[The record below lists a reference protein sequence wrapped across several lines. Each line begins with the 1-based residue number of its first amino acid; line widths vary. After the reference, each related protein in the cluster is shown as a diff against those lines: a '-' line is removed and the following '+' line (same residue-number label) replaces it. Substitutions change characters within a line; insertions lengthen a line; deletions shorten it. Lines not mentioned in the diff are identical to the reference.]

1 MSNKGRRAALHTLGC
16 KVNAYE
22 TEGMRQQLE
31 KAGYEIVPFEAEAD
45 VYVINTCSVTNL
57 ADRKS
62 RQMLHRA
69 RKRNAQAVIVAA
81 GCYAQT
87 ALQQTHL
94 EVDADILLGNNRKG
108 ELAQVLDEYRQEK
121 AAEGEAGVKT
131 LVPDLK
137 DEHDYETLSLA
148 ANEGHTRAFLKVQD
162 GCNQFC
168 SYCIIPYARGRV
180 RSNDPE
186 KVKQEVTDLAKA
198 GTKEVVLTGIHLSSY
213 GVDNGSSL
221 AELIELCAGVDG
233 IERIR
238 LGSLE
243 PGIIT
248 SEFVSR
254 IKNVPQFCPHF
265 HLSLQ
270 SGSDSVLRRMNRHYT
285 AEEYL
290 EKCAM
295 LREAF
300 SDPAITTDVI
310 VGFPG
315 ETEEE
320 FRETRAFLHKADLYE
335 THIFRY
341 SKREGTRAAAM
352 PDQIPE
358 NIKALRSDILSRE
371 DKERRRAFAARHVG
385 KQAVCLF
392 EERQEVNG
400 INCYVGHTE
409 EYIRIIVPD
418 EGENLTN
425 CLRKGEMHRQGDHM
439 TMMFTAY

>member
-1 MSNKGRRAALHTLGC
+1 MSNEGRRAALHTLGC

-31 KAGYEIVPFEAEAD
+31 KAGYEIVPFESEAD

-69 RKRNAQAVIVAA
+69 KKRNPEAIIVAA

-87 ALQQTHL
+87 ALQKTHL
-94 EVDADILLGNNRKG
+94 DVDADILLGNNRKG
-108 ELAQVLDEYRQEK
+108 ELAEVLEEYRRENGTQS
-121 AAEGEAGVKT
+121 EGTVMT
-131 LVPDLK
+131 LVPDLS
-137 DEHDYETLSLA
+137 DEHGYETLSLS

-186 KVKQEVTDLAKA
+186 KVRREVEDLAKA
-198 GTKEVVLTGIHLSSY
+198 GTKEIVLTGIHLSSY
-213 GVDNGSSL
+213 GVDNGSCL
-221 AELIELCAGVDG
+221 AELIELCAGVEG

-248 SEFVSR
+248 PEFATR
-254 IKNVPQFCPHF
+254 MKNVPELCPHF

-270 SGSDSVLRRMNRHYT
+270 SGSDTVLRRMNRHYS
-285 AEEYL
+285 AQEYL
-290 EKCAM
+290 DKCAL
-295 LREAF
+295 LRETF
-300 SDPAITTDVI
+300 DDPAITTDVI

-320 FRETRAFLHKADLYE
+320 FQETRAFLQKADLYE

-352 PDQIPE
+352 ENQIPE
-358 NIKALRSDILSRE
+358 NIKAVRSDILSQD
-371 DKERRRAFAARHVG
+371 DKERRSAYEKRHVG
-385 KQAVCLF
+385 RNVSCLF
-392 EERQEVNG
+392 EEQQEVNG
-400 INCYVGHTE
+400 KTCYVGHTK
-409 EYIRIIVPD
+409 EYIRIAVPD
-418 EGENLTN
+418 AGEDLTN
-425 CLRKGEMHRQGDHM
+425 CLRRGIISEQEGCM
-439 TMMFTAY
+439 TMTFSE

>member
-1 MSNKGRRAALHTLGC
+1 MSNEGRRAALHTLGC

-31 KAGYEIVPFEAEAD
+31 KAGYEIVPFESEAD

-69 RKRNAQAVIVAA
+69 KKRNPEAIIVAA

-87 ALQQTHL
+87 ALQKTHL
-94 EVDADILLGNNRKG
+94 DVDADILLGNNRKG
-108 ELAQVLDEYRQEK
+108 ELAEVLEEYRRENGTQS
-121 AAEGEAGVKT
+121 EGTVMT
-131 LVPDLK
+131 LVPDLS
-137 DEHDYETLSLA
+137 DEHGYETLSLS

-186 KVKQEVTDLAKA
+186 KVRREVEDLAKA
-198 GTKEVVLTGIHLSSY
+198 GTKEIVLTGIHLSSY
-213 GVDNGSSL
+213 GVDNGSCL
-221 AELIELCAGVDG
+221 AELIELCAGVEG

-248 SEFVSR
+248 PEFATR
-254 IKNVPQFCPHF
+254 MKNVPELCPHF

-270 SGSDSVLRRMNRHYT
+270 SGSDTVLRRMNRHYS
-285 AEEYL
+285 AQEYL
-290 EKCAM
+290 DKCAL
-295 LREAF
+295 LRETF
-300 SDPAITTDVI
+300 DDPAITTDVI

-315 ETEEE
+315 ETE
-320 FRETRAFLHKADLYE
+320 
-335 THIFRY
+335 
-341 SKREGTRAAAM
+341 
-352 PDQIPE
+352 
-358 NIKALRSDILSRE
+358 
-371 DKERRRAFAARHVG
+371 
-385 KQAVCLF
+385 
-392 EERQEVNG
+392 
-400 INCYVGHTE
+400 
-409 EYIRIIVPD
+409 
-418 EGENLTN
+418 
-425 CLRKGEMHRQGDHM
+425 
-439 TMMFTAY
+439 